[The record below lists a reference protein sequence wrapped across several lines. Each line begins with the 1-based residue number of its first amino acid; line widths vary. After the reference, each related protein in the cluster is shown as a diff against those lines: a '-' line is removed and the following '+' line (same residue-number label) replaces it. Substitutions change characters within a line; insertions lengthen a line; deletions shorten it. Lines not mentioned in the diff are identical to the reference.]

1 MEAEIEVLHPGL
13 FSTIQDRGRYGFRE
27 FGVPVSGP
35 MDTEAATLAN
45 LLLQQDP
52 GTSVLEITQQGPKLR
67 FSDEARIVVT
77 GALLSPMIENEKI
90 RNNQVVTV
98 HADQVLSFGARI
110 AGCRAYV
117 GIKNG
122 FETGKVLDSQ
132 SWSPGITRFSR
143 LEKGMKLSFLKSTS
157 GGVSPLSSVKT
168 GDSFYSNILEAF
180 PGPEFHML
188 SSGQKELLQKNQ
200 FSVGRNSNR
209 MGFLLEE
216 LLPNELEPIITAPV
230 LPGTVQLTPSG
241 KLIILMR
248 DCQTTGGYP
257 RILHLKEAGLNI
269 LAQKIPGEKV
279 KFELLDYSLP

>member
-188 SSGQKELLQKNQ
+188 SSGQKELLQKNH

-209 MGFLLEE
+209 MGFQLKE

-241 KLIILMR
+241 KLIVLMR